1 MALEIQSLAWDRQQ
15 IVAVL
20 LIWRIMYDDNTIEPY
35 FKSYWP
41 FSLRKFIK
49 KCVRIYT
56 QNLLDFKWE
65 SQGIL
70 FKKMKVCGE
79 AGWRNFLM
87 CKTKE

>member
-1 MALEIQSLAWDRQQ
+1 MKNH
-15 IVAVL
+15 V
-20 LIWRIMYDDNTIEPY
+20 YDDNMIAPY
-35 FKSYWP
+35 LKSYWP

-49 KCVRIYT
+49 IFVHIYIYI

-70 FKKMKVCGE
+70 FKKMKVYGE
-79 AGWRNFLM
+79 AEWRNFLM